1 MGPNQKGTVVNINF
15 ELNHQKEYEAFADFC
30 KKMAEVAPV
39 VAADQDERQLRLF
52 GGSSL
57 QQASTATPEA
67 EKTAD
72 EGTSTSEQSD
82 LSAATADAPAR
93 ERGKPAQ
100 GRARRTK
107 EEIAEDE
114 AADAAEAAAKT
125 AGEETGAVVAD
136 RQISTGGERVDPE
149 NPEDAAQDAADEAA
163 ETAAAKAETG
173 NKLTHDDVRN
183 ALGAYVKAYGMP
195 AAQEDGPKVIT
206 LMFGE
211 GKSKV
216 SDIPDTQE
224 DLSKAVAGIKE
235 MTTKNP
241 YSRAADL

>member
-1 MGPNQKGTVVNINF
+1 MVVYQKGPIVTKIFINI
-15 ELNHQKEYEAFADFC
+15 
-30 KKMAEVAPV
+30 
-39 VAADQDERQLRLF
+39 
-52 GGSSL
+52 
-57 QQASTATPEA
+57 EA
-67 EKTAD
+67 ENADELRAALAGLLGPTERKVGFLPELAMGFQGGDQAVD

-82 LSAATADAPAR
+82 LSAATPDEAPKR
-93 ERGKPAQ
+93 ERGKPSE

-114 AADAAEAAAKT
+114 AADKADAAIAAAG
-125 AGEETGAVVAD
+125 ADTGAEVVD
-136 RQISTGGERVDPE
+136 RQISTS
-149 NPEDAAQDAADEAA
+149 PEDRKDAEQDAADEAA

-224 DLSKAVAGIKE
+224 DLAKAVAGIKE